1 VTRRPAGASVR
12 PRKKEL
18 SLRRPASEVVPGERK
33 PEGESDSGVG
43 SRMRLLLAVML
54 TVLVIFTGRL
64 MYLQLAMAEAFQA
77 RSEQNF
83 TQERRI
89 APLRGRVLARDG
101 TVLADNRVAYDL
113 MYWGGDI
120 DGWERL
126 AAFLGLEGEPRAPDP
141 GRLEER
147 LNGATIAWNIPDHL
161 VPAVEERI
169 AGQAN
174 LYLRERIERTYPTN
188 LAAQVVGYTSQA
200 DPDRNPGY
208 GVDDL
213 AGVSGIE
220 ATWEGVL
227 YGAPGVRRVQVDH
240 RGAPL
245 RSEVVVRAT
254 PGQDVVLTID
264 PVVQRLAEDVL
275 AAALQYVN
283 TDRARVGLPREEVV
297 HGAFVALDP
306 RTGEVLAMASSP
318 SYDQNVFAKR
328 PIDPAAVAA
337 ILLDGTHRPL
347 QNRAV
352 EAYAP
357 ASTFK
362 MVTSMALLEGGWIS
376 PTSRFSCP
384 ARFTLG
390 GITFQNWATFD
401 KGMYDVRNA
410 IADSCNTFFWN
421 AVVTTPNARS
431 GWGPF
436 IAQEVELARALG
448 FGAPVGVGLR
458 EEKAGRIPDDAWVR
472 AQPQYD
478 HGWLPGF
485 TMNTVIGQGDVL
497 ATPVQIAQLIQ
508 ILAMSGAKVAPH
520 VVRQLG
526 DEPFVP
532 ESGHVEGRFW
542 RVLQEGMRMMF
553 TDYPSRDLLGPRAF
567 PVAVAGKTGTGQTP
581 RGADYTHSWFMGYG
595 PIDDPEIAIALM
607 IEYGGSSSRV
617 AVPIA
622 RDFFAGYWGVVDGV
636 RTGGG
641 AAAAVAATAERAVAP

>member
-1 VTRRPAGASVR
+1 MTRRPPGASRRPGGASTR
-12 PRKKEL
+12 PRKREL
-18 SLRRPASEVVPGERK
+18 SLRRPASEVVPGERR
-33 PEGESDSGVG
+33 PETEADVGLGV
-43 SRMRLLLAVML
+43 RLRLVLAVML

-64 MYLQLAMAEAFQA
+64 MYLQFAMAEAYQA

-83 TQERRI
+83 IQERRI
-89 APLRGRVLARDG
+89 APLRGRILARDG

-126 AAFLGLEGEPRAPDP
+126 AAFLGIEGAPRAPDP
-141 GRLEER
+141 ARREER
-147 LNGATIAWNIPDHL
+147 LNGAAIAWNIPDHL

-213 AGVSGIE
+213 AGVSGVE
-220 ATWEGVL
+220 ATWESAL
-227 YGAPGVRRVQVDH
+227 FGAPGMRQVLVDH

-245 RSEVVVRAT
+245 RSEVVVPAT
-254 PGQDVVLTID
+254 PGEDVVLTID

-275 AAALQYVN
+275 AGALAYVN
-283 TDRARVGLPREEVV
+283 AERDRQRLPREEVV

-306 RTGEVLAMASSP
+306 RSGEILAMASSP

-328 PIDPAAVAA
+328 PIDPSAVAA

-362 MVTSMALLEGGWIS
+362 MITSMALLEGGWIS
-376 PTSRFSCP
+376 PNTRYQCTP
-384 ARFTLG
+384 RFTLG
-390 GITFQNWATFD
+390 GITFHNWATFD
-401 KGMYDVRNA
+401 RGSYAIRDA
-410 IADSCNTFFWN
+410 IADSCNTFYWQ
-421 AVVTTPNARS
+421 AVAATPNATS

-436 IAQEVELARALG
+436 IAQEVELARAFG
-448 FGAPVGVGLR
+448 FGAPIGIGVQ

-472 AQPQYD
+472 EQFG

-485 TMNTVIGQGDVL
+485 SMNTVIGQGDVL
-497 ATPVQIAQLIQ
+497 ATPVQVAQLIQ
-508 ILAMSGAKVAPH
+508 TLAMNGTQVAPH
-520 VVRQLG
+520 LVRQFG

-532 ESGHVEGRFW
+532 ASRQIEGRFW

-553 TDYPSRDLLGPRAF
+553 TDYPSRDYLGPRAF

-581 RGADYTHSWFMGYG
+581 RGPDYNHAWFMGYG
-595 PIDDPEIAIALM
+595 PLDDPEIAIALL
-607 IEYGGSSSRV
+607 IEYGGSSTQV
-617 AVPIA
+617 AVPVA
-622 RDFFAGYWGVVDGV
+622 RDFFAGFWDVFAE
-636 RTGGG
+636 TG
-641 AAAAVAATAERAVAP
+641 AARPAGTP

>member
-1 VTRRPAGASVR
+1 MTRRPVGASVR

-33 PEGESDSGVG
+33 PEGESDAGLPG
-43 SRMRLLLAVML
+43 RTRLILAAML

-64 MYLQLAMAEAFQA
+64 MYLQLAMAETYQA

-83 TQERRI
+83 TQDRRI
-89 APLRGRVLARDG
+89 APLRGRILARDG

-120 DGWERL
+120 DGWARL
-126 AAFLGLEGEPRAPDP
+126 ASFLGLAGEPRAPDP
-141 GRLEER
+141 ARLEER
-147 LNGATIAWNIPDHL
+147 LNGAAIAWNIPDHL

-188 LAAQVVGYTSQA
+188 LAAHVVGYTSQA
-200 DPDRNPGY
+200 DPERYPGY

-213 AGVSGIE
+213 VGVSGVE

-227 YGAPGVRRVQVDH
+227 YGAPGLRRVQVDN

-245 RSEVVVRAT
+245 RSQVVEPAT
-254 PGQDVVLTID
+254 PGRDVVLTID

-275 AAALQYVN
+275 AGALAYVN
-283 TDRARVGLPREEVV
+283 ADRARVGLPLEAVV
-297 HGAFVALDP
+297 HGAFIAMDP
-306 RTGEVLAMASSP
+306 RSGEILAMASSP

-328 PIDPAAVAA
+328 PSDPAAVAA
-337 ILLDGTHRPL
+337 VLLDGVHRPL

-362 MVTSMALLEGGWIS
+362 MVTSMALLEGGWIA
-376 PTSRFSCP
+376 PTTRYACP

-421 AVVTTPNARS
+421 AVSATPNGRS

-436 IAQEVELARALG
+436 IEQEVALARDLG
-448 FGAPVGVGLR
+448 FGAPVGIGVQ

-497 ATPVQIAQLIQ
+497 ATPVQVAQLIQ
-508 ILAMSGAKVAPH
+508 TLAMSGQQVSPH
-520 VVRQLG
+520 LVLTLG
-526 DEPFVP
+526 REPFEV
-532 ESGHVEGRFW
+532 ETRHIEGRFW

-553 TDYPSRDLLGPRAF
+553 TDYPSRSVLGPAAF
-567 PVAVAGKTGTGQTP
+567 PVTVAGKTGTGQTP
-581 RGADYTHSWFMGYG
+581 RGADYTHAWFMGYG
-595 PIDDPEIAIALM
+595 PIDDPEIVITLLV
-607 IEYGGSSSRV
+607 EYGGSSSRV
-617 AVPIA
+617 AVPLA
-622 RDFFAGYWGVVDGV
+622 RDFFAGYWNVVDGV
-636 RTGGG
+636 RGEG
-641 AAAAVAATAERAVAP
+641 APADGIAAGARTRAP

>member
-33 PEGESDSGVG
+33 PEGEADAGLTG
-43 SRMRLLLAVML
+43 RSRLVLALML

-64 MYLQLAMAEAFQA
+64 MYLQLAMAAEYRAQ
-77 RSEQNF
+77 SEQNF

-113 MYWGGDI
+113 MYWGGEV
-120 DGWERL
+120 DGWARL
-126 AAFLGLEGEPRAPDP
+126 AAFLGLEGEPRLPDP
-141 GRLEER
+141 ARLEER

-188 LAAQVVGYTSQA
+188 LAAQVVGYTAQA
-200 DPDRNPGY
+200 DPDRYPGY

-213 AGVSGIE
+213 VGVSGIE
-220 ATWEGVL
+220 ATWETTL
-227 YGAPGVRRVQVDH
+227 YGAPGVRRVEVDN
-240 RGAPL
+240 RGARL
-245 RSEVVVRAT
+245 SSVVVVPAT
-254 PGQDVVLTID
+254 PGSDVVLTID
-264 PVVQRLAEDVL
+264 PIVQRLAEDVL
-275 AAALQYVN
+275 AGALAYVN
-283 TDRARVGLPREEVV
+283 GDRARVGLPLEEVV
-297 HGAFVALDP
+297 HGAFIALDP

-318 SYDQNVFAKR
+318 TYDQNVFAKR

-337 ILLDGTHRPL
+337 VLLDDLHRPL

-376 PTSRFSCP
+376 PTSTFSCS

-390 GITFQNWATFD
+390 GVTFQNWATFD
-401 KGMYDVRNA
+401 KGMYDVRHA
-410 IADSCNTFFWN
+410 IADSCNTFYWN
-421 AVVTTPNARS
+421 AAVATPNARS

-436 IAQEVELARALG
+436 IEQEVALARAFG

-458 EEKAGRIPDDAWVR
+458 DEKAGRVPDEAWVR

-485 TMNTVIGQGDVL
+485 TMNTIIGQGDVL
-497 ATPVQIAQLIQ
+497 ATPVQVAQMIQ
-508 ILAMSGAKVAPH
+508 TLAMSGDHVSPH
-520 VVRQLG
+520 LVLELG
-526 DEPFVP
+526 DAPFVA
-532 ESGHVEGRFW
+532 ETKTIEGRFW

-553 TDYPSRDLLGPRAF
+553 TDYPSRELLGPRAF

-581 RGADYTHSWFMGYG
+581 RGPDYTHAWFMGYG
-595 PIDDPEIAIALM
+595 PVDDPEIAIALL
-607 IEYGGSSSRV
+607 IEHGGSSSRV
-617 AVPIA
+617 AVPVA

-636 RTGGG
+636 RAGDGVVI
-641 AAAAVAATAERAVAP
+641 AAPATRAP

>member
-1 VTRRPAGASVR
+1 VTRRPGGASVR
-12 PRKKEL
+12 PRKKAL
-18 SLRRPASEVVPGERK
+18 SLRRPASEVVPGERR
-33 PEGESDSGVG
+33 PEGESDAGMSNRV
-43 SRMRLLLAVML
+43 RLVLAAML

-64 MYLQLAMAEAFQA
+64 MYLQLAMAETYQA

-83 TQERRI
+83 TQDRRI
-89 APLRGRVLARDG
+89 APLRGRILARDG

-126 AAFLGLEGEPRAPDP
+126 ASFLGLAGDPRLPDP
-141 GRLEER
+141 NRLEER
-147 LNGATIAWNIPDHL
+147 LHGAAIAWNIPDAL

-188 LAAQVVGYTSQA
+188 LAAHVVGYTSQA
-200 DPDRNPGY
+200 DPERYPGY
-208 GVDDL
+208 AVDDL
-213 AGVSGIE
+213 VGVAGIE
-220 ATWEGVL
+220 ATWEEVL
-227 YGAPGVRRVQVDH
+227 YGAPGLRRVQVDH

-245 RSEVVVRAT
+245 RSQVVEPAT
-254 PGQDVVLTID
+254 PGRDVVLTID

-275 AAALQYVN
+275 AGALAYVN
-283 TDRARVGLPREEVV
+283 TDRARVGLPLETVV
-297 HGAFVALDP
+297 HGAFIAMDP
-306 RTGEVLAMASSP
+306 RSGEILAMASSP
-318 SYDQNVFAKR
+318 AYDQNVFAKR
-328 PIDPAAVAA
+328 PSDPGAVAA
-337 ILLDGTHRPL
+337 ILLDSVQRPL

-362 MVTSMALLEGGWIS
+362 MVTSMALLEGGWIA
-376 PTSRFSCP
+376 PATRYGCP

-401 KGMYDVRNA
+401 KGMVDVRHA

-421 AVVTTPNARS
+421 AVAATPNARS

-436 IAQEVELARALG
+436 IEQEVALARQLG
-448 FGAPVGVGLR
+448 FGSAVGVGVR

-497 ATPVQIAQLIQ
+497 ATPVQVAQLIQ
-508 ILAMSGAKVAPH
+508 TLAMNGQQASPHLVLSLGA
-520 VVRQLG
+520 
-526 DEPFVP
+526 EPFAV
-532 ESGHVEGRFW
+532 ETRQIEGRFW

-553 TDYPSRDLLGPRAF
+553 TDYPSRSVLGPGAF

-581 RGADYTHSWFMGYG
+581 RGADYTHAWFMGYG
-595 PIDDPEIAIALM
+595 PIDDPEIAITLLV
-607 IEYGGSSSRV
+607 EYGGSSSRV
-617 AVPIA
+617 AVPLA
-622 RDFFAGYWGVVDGV
+622 RDFFAGYWNVVDGV
-636 RTGGG
+636 RVEG
-641 AAAAVAATAERAVAP
+641 APADAIAAGARPRLP

>member
-1 VTRRPAGASVR
+1 MTRRPAGASRRPGASSR
-12 PRKKEL
+12 PRRKEL
-18 SLRRPASEVVPGERK
+18 SLRRPSSEVVPGERR
-33 PEGESDSGVG
+33 PEAEADAGV
-43 SRMRLLLAVML
+43 SARMRLVLAVML

-64 MYLQLAMAEAFQA
+64 MYLQLAMAEAYVA

-113 MYWGGDI
+113 MYWGGDV
-120 DGWERL
+120 DGWDRL
-126 AAFLGLEGEPRAPDP
+126 AAFLGLVGEPRAPDP
-141 GRLEER
+141 NRLEER
-147 LNGATIAWNIPDHL
+147 LHGAAIAWNIPDEL

-200 DPDRNPGY
+200 DPERNPGY

-220 ATWEGVL
+220 ATWEAVL

-245 RSEVVVRAT
+245 RSEVVTPAT

-275 AAALQYVN
+275 AGALAYVN
-283 TDRARVGLPREEVV
+283 ADRDRVGLPREEVV

-306 RTGEVLAMASSP
+306 RSGEILAMASTP
-318 SYDQNVFAKR
+318 TYDQNVFAKR
-328 PIDPAAVAA
+328 PIDPNAVAA
-337 ILLDGTHRPL
+337 ILLDNAHRPL

-352 EAYAP
+352 EAYPP

-362 MVTSMALLEGGWIS
+362 MVTSMALLEGGWIT
-376 PTSRFSCP
+376 PNSRFACTP
-384 ARFTLG
+384 RFTLG
-390 GITFQNWATFD
+390 GITFHNWATFD
-401 KGMYDVRNA
+401 RGMYDLRNA
-410 IADSCNTFFWN
+410 IADSCNTFYWH
-421 AVVTTPNARS
+421 AVASTPGATS
-431 GWGPF
+431 GWAPF

-448 FGAPVGVGLR
+448 FGTPIGVGVR
-458 EEKAGRIPDDAWVR
+458 EEKAGRVPDDAWVR
-472 AQPQYD
+472 AQYG

-497 ATPVQIAQLIQ
+497 ATPVQVAQLIQ
-508 ILAMSGAKVAPH
+508 TLAMSGRVVAPH
-520 VVRQLG
+520 LVLAAG

-532 ESGHVEGRFW
+532 EARDVEGRFY
-542 RVLQEGMRMMF
+542 RVLQEGMRMIF
-553 TDYPSRDLLGPRAF
+553 TDYPSRDLLGPRVF

-581 RGADYTHSWFMGYG
+581 RGPDYTHAWFMGYG
-595 PIDDPEIAIALM
+595 PTSDPEIAIAVL
-607 IEYGGSSSRV
+607 IEYGGSSTRV
-617 AVPIA
+617 AVPLA
-622 RDFFAGYWGVVDGV
+622 RDFFAGFWNVSGAAGEGATLAAA
-636 RTGGG
+636 RTG
-641 AAAAVAATAERAVAP
+641 AP

>member
-1 VTRRPAGASVR
+1 VTRRPGGASVR
-12 PRKKEL
+12 PRKKAL

-33 PEGESDSGVG
+33 PEGESDAGLPG
-43 SRMRLLLAVML
+43 RTRLVLAVML

-64 MYLQLAMAEAFQA
+64 MYLQLAMAEEYQA

-83 TQERRI
+83 TQDRRI
-89 APLRGRVLARDG
+89 APLRGRILARDG

-120 DGWERL
+120 DGWDRL
-126 AAFLGLEGEPRAPDP
+126 AAFLGLPEEPRAPDP
-141 GRLEER
+141 NRLEER
-147 LNGATIAWNIPDHL
+147 LHGAAIAWNIPDEL

-174 LYLRERIERTYPTN
+174 LYLRERIERIYPTN

-200 DPDRNPGY
+200 DPERFPGY

-213 AGVSGIE
+213 VGMAGIE
-220 ATWEGVL
+220 ATWEAVL
-227 YGAPGVRRVQVDH
+227 YGAPGLRRVQVDN
-240 RGAPL
+240 RGVPL
-245 RSEVVVRAT
+245 RSRVIEPAT
-254 PGQDVVLTID
+254 PGRDVVLTID
-264 PVVQRLAEDVL
+264 PTVQRLAEDVL
-275 AAALQYVN
+275 AGALTYVN
-283 TDRARVGLPREEVV
+283 GDRARVGLPLESAI
-297 HGAFVALDP
+297 HGAFIATDP

-318 SYDQNVFAKR
+318 TYDQNVFAKR

-337 ILLDGTHRPL
+337 ILLDDRNRPL

-362 MVTSMALLEGGWIS
+362 MVTSLTLLEGGWIS
-376 PTSRFSCP
+376 PSSRYGCP

-401 KGMYDVRNA
+401 KGAYDVRHA

-421 AVVTTPNARS
+421 AVAATPNARS

-436 IAQEVELARALG
+436 IEQEVAMARLLG

-497 ATPVQIAQLIQ
+497 ATPVQVAQLIQ
-508 ILAMSGAKVAPH
+508 TLAMNGQQASPHLVAS
-520 VVRQLG
+520 LG
-526 DEPFVP
+526 PEPFAV
-532 ESGHVEGRFW
+532 ETRQIEGRFW

-553 TDYPSRDLLGPRAF
+553 TDYPSRSVLGPGVF
-567 PVAVAGKTGTGQTP
+567 PVTVAGKTGTGQTP
-581 RGADYTHSWFMGYG
+581 RGSDYTHAWFMGYG
-595 PIDDPEIAIALM
+595 PIDDPEVAITLLV
-607 IEYGGSSSRV
+607 EYGGSSSRV
-617 AVPIA
+617 AVPLA

-636 RTGGG
+636 RG
-641 AAAAVAATAERAVAP
+641 AATPAAVVARP

>member
-1 VTRRPAGASVR
+1 VTRRPPGASRRPGGASTR
-12 PRKKEL
+12 PRKRQL

-33 PEGESDSGVG
+33 PESEADAGLAI
-43 SRMRLLLAVML
+43 RMRLVLAVML

-64 MYLQLAMAEAFQA
+64 MYLQLAMAEAYQA

-83 TQERRI
+83 IQERRI
-89 APLRGRVLARDG
+89 APLRGRILASDG

-126 AAFLGLEGEPRAPDP
+126 AAFLGIEGAPRAPDP
-141 GRLEER
+141 ARLEER
-147 LNGATIAWNIPDHL
+147 LNGAAIAWNIPDHL

-220 ATWEGVL
+220 ATWESVL
-227 YGAPGVRRVQVDH
+227 FGAPGMRQVLVDH

-245 RSEVVVRAT
+245 RSEVVVPAT

-275 AAALQYVN
+275 AGALAYVN
-283 TDRARVGLPREEVV
+283 AERDRQRLPREEVV

-306 RTGEVLAMASSP
+306 RSGEILAMASSP

-328 PIDPAAVAA
+328 PIDPSAVAA

-352 EAYAP
+352 EAFAP

-376 PTSRFSCP
+376 PNTRYQCTP
-384 ARFTLG
+384 RFTLG
-390 GITFQNWATFD
+390 GITFHNWATFD
-401 KGMYDVRNA
+401 RGSYTVRDA
-410 IADSCNTFFWN
+410 IADSCNTFYWQ
-421 AVVTTPNARS
+421 AVAATPNATS

-448 FGAPVGVGLR
+448 FGAPIGIGVR

-472 AQPQYD
+472 QQYG

-485 TMNTVIGQGDVL
+485 SLNTVIGQGDVL
-497 ATPVQIAQLIQ
+497 ATPVQVAQLIQ
-508 ILAMSGAKVAPH
+508 TLAMNGTHGAPH
-520 VVRQLG
+520 LVRQLG
-526 DEPFVP
+526 DEPFAP
-532 ESGHVEGRFW
+532 ASRQIEGRFW

-553 TDYPSRDLLGPRAF
+553 TDYPSRNYLGPRAF

-581 RGADYTHSWFMGYG
+581 RGPDYNHAWFMGYG
-595 PIDDPEIAIALM
+595 PLDDPEIAIALL
-607 IEYGGSSSRV
+607 IEYGGSSTQV
-617 AVPIA
+617 AIPVA
-622 RDFFAGYWGVVDGV
+622 RDFFAGFWDVSVETGVL
-636 RTGGG
+636 
-641 AAAAVAATAERAVAP
+641 ATTARPAGTP

>member
-1 VTRRPAGASVR
+1 MTRRPPGASRRPGGASTR
-12 PRKKEL
+12 PRKRQL

-33 PEGESDSGVG
+33 PESEADAGLAI
-43 SRMRLLLAVML
+43 RMRLVLAVML

-64 MYLQLAMAEAFQA
+64 MYLQLAMAEAYQA

-83 TQERRI
+83 IQERRI
-89 APLRGRVLARDG
+89 APLRGRILASDG

-126 AAFLGLEGEPRAPDP
+126 AAFLGIEGAPRAPDP
-141 GRLEER
+141 ARLEER
-147 LNGATIAWNIPDHL
+147 LNGAAIAWNIPDHL

-220 ATWEGVL
+220 ATWESVL
-227 YGAPGVRRVQVDH
+227 FGAPGMRQVLVDH

-245 RSEVVVRAT
+245 RSEVVVPAT

-275 AAALQYVN
+275 AGALAYVN
-283 TDRARVGLPREEVV
+283 AERDRQRLPREEVV

-306 RTGEVLAMASSP
+306 RSGEILAMASSP

-328 PIDPAAVAA
+328 PIDPSAVAA

-352 EAYAP
+352 EAFAP

-376 PTSRFSCP
+376 PNTRYQCTP
-384 ARFTLG
+384 RFTLG
-390 GITFQNWATFD
+390 GITFHNWATFD
-401 KGMYDVRNA
+401 RGSYTVRDA
-410 IADSCNTFFWN
+410 IADSCNTFYWQ
-421 AVVTTPNARS
+421 AVAATPNATS

-448 FGAPVGVGLR
+448 FGAPIGIGVR

-472 AQPQYD
+472 QQYG

-485 TMNTVIGQGDVL
+485 SLNTVIGQGDVL
-497 ATPVQIAQLIQ
+497 ATPVQVAQLIQ
-508 ILAMSGAKVAPH
+508 TLAMNGTHGAPH
-520 VVRQLG
+520 LVRQLG
-526 DEPFVP
+526 DEPFAP
-532 ESGHVEGRFW
+532 ASRQIEGRFW

-553 TDYPSRDLLGPRAF
+553 TDYPSRNYLGPRAF

-581 RGADYTHSWFMGYG
+581 RGPDYNHAWFMGYG
-595 PIDDPEIAIALM
+595 PLDDPEIAIALL
-607 IEYGGSSSRV
+607 IEYGGSSTQV
-617 AVPIA
+617 AIPVA
-622 RDFFAGYWGVVDGV
+622 RDFFAGFWDVSVETGVL
-636 RTGGG
+636 
-641 AAAAVAATAERAVAP
+641 ATTARPAGTP